1 MSDNLVD
8 FSPRRVLGTLG
19 AYWKVIGVC
28 ALVGGLLAGGKMVLD
43 GPTYTAESQVVIG
56 QPITLQSLTSPT
68 GAAVDQERLVDMTTK
83 QLESDTFA
91 RTVEKQLGLTE
102 DDYEVDVLSATTTN
116 VIGIKATANDAERA
130 SAVANTW
137 ATAYIRD
144 VAATNRAKI
153 NRARTEL
160 RRDIQ
165 NISAQLAELE
175 AAQTGAASALASA
188 PQRNALIQQR
198 LEVQSGLTQVK
209 LAGSVDLAGGAR
221 LIERSTEGESS
232 VFDVVAKLLLG
243 GLLGGLVGLALS
255 ALSLWRNRPEDEEP
269 EEASYPSAV
278 RASA

>member
-28 ALVGGLLAGGKMVLD
+28 ALVGALLAGGKMLLD
-43 GPTYTAESQVVIG
+43 GPTYTAESQVLIG

-116 VIGIKATANDAERA
+116 VIGIKATANDAQRA
-130 SAVANTW
+130 GAVANTW

-144 VAATNRAKI
+144 VATTNRAKI

-165 NISAQLAELE
+165 KISAQLAELE

-232 VFDVVAKLLLG
+232 VFDVVARLLLG
-243 GLLGGLVGLALS
+243 GLLGGLIGLALS

-269 EEASYPSAV
+269 EASYPSAV

>member
-19 AYWKVIGVC
+19 AYWKVIFAC
-28 ALVGGLLAGGKMVLD
+28 ALVGVLLAGGKMVLD

-56 QPITLQSLTSPT
+56 QPITLQSLTSPS

-83 QLESDTFA
+83 QLESDSFA

-130 SAVANTW
+130 GAVANTW

-144 VAATNRAKI
+144 VATSNRTKI

-221 LIERSTEGESS
+221 MIERSTGGESS

-255 ALSLWRNRPEDEEP
+255 ALSLWRNRDEDVEP